1 MNTIPVPGTIEHQ
14 SGSVFDISSDWYEM
28 GKIEV
33 EESEDWEFLKRIIS
47 DDPEEYLKILQDV
60 GTVSK
65 DDTRFNGENIST
77 KNSWKG
83 EEKIYLSDQGKH
95 TFSDGILLHKANMS
109 EKMIAVKIREGEK
122 QYYIIYMDSPIVTG
136 EFNNQRGGYIFESDK
151 YTYSKRFGFDRSNVY
166 WELFYMNFEE
176 MIAILKHYN
185 IYVDDCF
192 EFMGYDN
199 LDTRAFKDFL
209 FDKNGETI
217 AKRLTPQL
225 IKYKGHIRYNKDE
238 LVEDDINFIRNNSNK
253 HKFVGEWYNELVLGK
268 KKEIGLTKKQ
278 STQSKQQRGD
288 GRGE

>member
-1 MNTIPVPGTIEHQ
+1 MNTIPVPETIEHQ

-47 DDPEEYLKILQDV
+47 DGPEEYLKILQDLGV
-60 GTVSK
+60 LSK
-65 DDTRFNGENIST
+65 DNNRFNGENIST

-83 EEKIYLSDQGKH
+83 EEKIYLSEQGKY
-95 TFSDGILLHKANMS
+95 TFSDGILFHRADNL
-109 EKMIAVKIREGEK
+109 EKMMAVKIREGEK
-122 QYYIIYMDSPIVTG
+122 QYYIIYMASPIVTG
-136 EFNNQRGGYIFESDK
+136 EFDYKRGGYIFESDK
-151 YTYSKRFGFDRSNVY
+151 YGYSSRFAFDVGKTY
-166 WELFYMNFEE
+166 WEVYHMNFEE

-185 IYVDDCF
+185 IYMDDCF

-199 LDTRAFKDFL
+199 LDPRVFKDFL

-238 LVEDDINFIRNNSNK
+238 LVEDDINFIRNNSDR
-253 HKFVGEWYNELVLGK
+253 HKFVREWYNELVLGK
-268 KKEIGLTKKQ
+268 KKEIGLTKKR
-278 STQSKQQRGD
+278 STQSKQQGGDERG
-288 GRGE
+288 